1 MHIPDPAVHR
11 RAKPPEPP
19 LDVDRLR
26 ATRADRIVALQRAA
40 GNHAVTR
47 LLQRVV
53 TLDDPDSIDLVP
65 EQVDDTRIK
74 EIVTQEIH
82 ESYLPELAQ
91 VAAEMTGPT
100 VRLHFRTEAKLRNAV
115 LERLQARY
123 VSGVGTAAPKLAAL
137 ADEQGA
143 ASLAWALNIVEFDVG
158 EAERLITTLEAVVE
172 PTDLTAQVTD
182 VFGNFDGPGI
192 AFAGGIGNW
201 LRGKQA
207 QVDGLLAEL
216 RVVAGIDPGSL
227 QANSRFNMGKK
238 MEAKNPEF
246 GKPVDASAKK
256 KQKPPS
262 EKLSVKVDIRYT
274 DAAGTTWLVEHA
286 DGVEGLRK
294 KVTREVAQR
303 KAYEAVRDQATTTT
317 SLKYICSEG
326 AGWIKLANQ
335 DHGNPSPLTVMA
347 AGVWYLEVAG
357 ESFTPQQVGIAAH
370 KGAQVYKAFKA
381 VDVGKFSPKAWKSL
395 QQLIADDD
403 PVGHFQTATGCEI
416 VDAKVEVS

>member
-19 LDVDRLR
+19 LEVDRLR

-53 TLDDPDSIDLVP
+53 TLDNPDSIDLVP
-65 EQVDDTRIK
+65 EQVDDTRLK
-74 EIVTQEIH
+74 EIVTKEIH

-100 VRLHFRTEAKLRNAV
+100 VKLHFRTEAKLRNAV

-123 VSGVGTAAPKLAAL
+123 VGGVGTAAPKLAAL
-137 ADEQGA
+137 AKEQGA
-143 ASLAWALNIVEFDVG
+143 ASLAWALKIVEFDVA
-158 EAERLITTLEAVVE
+158 EAESLITTLQAVVE
-172 PTDLTAQVTD
+172 PDDLAAQVTD
-182 VFGNFDGPGI
+182 VFGKFDGPGI

-201 LRGKQA
+201 LKGKQA

-227 QANSRFNMGKK
+227 AANSRFNMGKK
-238 MEAKNPEF
+238 MEAKNPDF

-256 KQKPPS
+256 KQKPAP
-262 EKLSVKVDIRYT
+262 EMLSVKVDIRYT
-274 DAAGTTWLVEHA
+274 DAAGITWLVEHA

-303 KAYEAVRDQATTTT
+303 KAYEAVRDQATAT

-326 AGWIKLANQ
+326 LGWIKLANQ
-335 DHGNPSPLTVMA
+335 DHGQPSPLTVMA
-347 AGVWYLEVAG
+347 AGVWYLELAG
-357 ESFTPQQVGIAAH
+357 ESFTPQQVAVAAH

-381 VDVGKFSPKAWKSL
+381 VDIGKFSAKAWKSL
-395 QQLIADDD
+395 QDLVADDD
-403 PVGHFQTATGCEI
+403 PVGHFETATGCQR
-416 VDAKVEVS
+416 VDATVEVS